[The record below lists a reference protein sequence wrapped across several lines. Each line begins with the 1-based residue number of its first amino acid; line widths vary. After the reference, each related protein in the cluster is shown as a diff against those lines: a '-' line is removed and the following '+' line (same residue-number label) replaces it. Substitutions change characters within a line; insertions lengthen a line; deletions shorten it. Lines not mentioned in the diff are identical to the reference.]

1 MLLINRTIR
10 NYALFLLST
19 IIFFGCAAPGHIKEA
34 ASKHLSGECLEL
46 FLNGTPN
53 QGYQYQ
59 AQSPAAGNP
68 VFAVAKLERGGVVCA
83 KADDFWDLPPQN
95 CKGFNCNHP
104 WEEIEAVALARCE
117 VYLKKVEPNS
127 AARCKI
133 YARGNNIVWDK
144 DVQLKLQ

>member
-1 MLLINRTIR
+1 MKKNSLISI
-10 NYALFLLST
+10 L
-19 IIFFGCAAPGHIKEA
+19 IIFIVSGCAAPGHIKEEA
-34 ASKHLSGECLEL
+34 QKVLNGECLEI

-68 VFAVAKLERGGVVCA
+68 VFAFAKLKGGGGVCA
-83 KADDFWDLPPQN
+83 KADDLWDLPAQN
-95 CKGFNCNHP
+95 CKGFNCAHP

-117 VYLKKVEPNS
+117 VYLKKIEPDS

>member
-1 MLLINRTIR
+1 MNRLLLLLI
-10 NYALFLLST
+10 
-19 IIFFGCAAPGHIKEA
+19 IFIVSGCAAPGHIKEEA
-34 ASKHLSGECLEL
+34 QKVLNGECLEI
-46 FLNGTPN
+46 FLDGTPN

-68 VFAVAKLERGGVVCA
+68 VLAVAIVRGNLNVCA
-83 KADDFWDLPPQN
+83 KADDLWDLPKHS
-95 CKGFNCNHP
+95 CKGFNCDLP

-117 VYLKKVEPNS
+117 VHLKKVEPNS
-127 AARCKI
+127 SARCKI